1 MNESSAVR
9 VSSWASTVHA
19 PGPARPGGSQD
30 HGVLAGQ
37 VRELHPHHGQLDFEE
52 VGVRWA
58 VAWYRNIQSRT
69 SRLGDGHVA
78 A

>member
-9 VSSWASTVHA
+9 ASSWASTSHT
-19 PGPARPGGSQD
+19 PGPIRRGGLPD

-37 VRELHPHHGQLDFEE
+37 ACVLHPHPGQPD
-52 VGVRWA
+52 VDDIGMRWA
-58 VAWYRNIQSRT
+58 IAWYRNIQSRT